1 MHEMLTMLSLTEQTI
16 SKSAYGTLEALAA
29 SIDEVIRV
37 GLHETW
43 HTEVERTNWW
53 QIKIKLDK
61 PIAVPLAEGAGI
73 EWISPAITRP

>member
-1 MHEMLTMLSLTEQTI
+1 MPTMLRLTEQTI
-16 SKSAYGTLEALAA
+16 SESAYGTLEALAV
-29 SIDEVIRV
+29 SIDEVIRI
-37 GLHETW
+37 GLHEIW
-43 HTEVERTNWW
+43 HTKVERTNWW